1 MSRPDPTAAAAA
13 AAQSPAGAPAGT
25 DPDQRADH
33 HQAHHGAGAAPV
45 SRTPPRVAVV
55 TVSDRS
61 AAGVREDRSGP
72 VAVEVL
78 TALGWSVE
86 ALRVVADGAESV
98 RTAVADAVAQGVDV
112 VLTLG
117 GTGVGPRDR
126 TPEGTRAVLELEL
139 PGVAE
144 VIRARGLLSTPT
156 AALSRAVAGT
166 AGHSLVVNLPGSPAA
181 VRESLEVLVPLVPH
195 VLEQLRGGDH

>member
-1 MSRPDPTAAAAA
+1 MPRPEPTDAAARGVDTAG
-13 AAQSPAGAPAGT
+13 QHRHEVDRNPSAGAHVHVHT
-25 DPDQRADH
+25 DQVQR
-33 HQAHHGAGAAPV
+33 
-45 SRTPPRVAVV
+45 RRAVV
-55 TVSDRS
+55 ITVSDRS
-61 AAGVREDRSGP
+61 AAGLREDLSGP
-72 VAVEVL
+72 AAAEAL
-78 TALGWSVE
+78 TQAGWSVD
-86 ALRVVADGAESV
+86 APRVVPDGADPV
-98 RTAVADAVAQGVDV
+98 RLALEEAVAEGADL

-126 TPEGTRAVLELEL
+126 TPEGTRAVLDLEL

-156 AALSRAVAGT
+156 AALSRGLAGT

-195 VLEQLRGGDH
+195 VLDQLRGGDH